1 MDVIPRDM
9 VCSLWGGQY
18 VGWMYKE
25 ANGASGGI
33 LLMWDRKV
41 VEKKEECM
49 GCYTLACSFQN
60 VEDQFEWAF
69 GGVYG
74 PNIDVEWRILWEEF
88 AGLMSVWEVP
98 WCIGGDFKF
107 S

>member
-1 MDVIPRDM
+1 MDVIPKDM

-25 ANGASGGI
+25 ANGALGGI

-41 VEKKEECM
+41 VEKKEECI

-69 GGVYG
+69 GGCM
-74 PNIDVEWRILWEEF
+74 DRIL
-88 AGLMSVWEVP
+88 MCS
-98 WCIGGDFKF
+98 GGSFGR
-107 S
+107 SLLV